1 MENWKYEI
9 FKREITKLTGI
20 RLDAYKE
27 SQMKRRIEAFMSRR
41 GYESYFSFC
50 RALSRDAD
58 LYDRF
63 LNHLTINVSEFYR
76 NPAQWE
82 TLHKEIIPYIID
94 KFKRVNVWSSAC
106 STGEEPYSV
115 VMLLNQIFPIE
126 TIKVLATDIDQDAI
140 NKASIGVYN
149 KKSLDNLPVGYVD
162 KYFTIKDDKYLIDD
176 DVKRCVKFKKLNL
189 LDDEYPKG
197 CNLILCRNVMIYFT
211 KEIKEMMY
219 KKFTQSL
226 VPGGI
231 LFVGSTE
238 QIINSRQ
245 FNFETRETFFYE
257 NM

>member
-1 MENWKYEI
+1 
-9 FKREITKLTGI
+9 
-20 RLDAYKE
+20 
-27 SQMKRRIEAFMSRR
+27 
-41 GYESYFSFC
+41 
-50 RALSRDAD
+50 
-58 LYDRF
+58 
-63 LNHLTINVSEFYR
+63 
-76 NPAQWE
+76 
-82 TLHKEIIPYIID
+82 
-94 KFKRVNVWSSAC
+94 
-106 STGEEPYSV
+106 
-115 VMLLNQIFPIE
+115 
-126 TIKVLATDIDQDAI
+126 
-140 NKASIGVYN
+140 
-149 KKSLDNLPVGYVD
+149 
-162 KYFTIKDDKYLIDD
+162 
-176 DVKRCVKFKKLNL
+176 